1 MVQEAQ
7 TMEII
12 TLPAIIQILPEIHPK
27 TAVLSPNL
35 RNPDMRIIRL
45 MNRRRSPVSYTHL
58 DVYKRQAV
66 YTDED
71 KVTAEL
77 DEHFQPHLKPD
88 FNIDL
93 LRSNN

>member
-1 MVQEAQ
+1 MIFLAPNALYEVVSAPQLSMS
-7 TMEII
+7 TGM
-12 TLPAIIQILPEIHPK
+12 
-27 TAVLSPNL
+27 TA
-35 RNPDMRIIRL
+35 
-45 MNRRRSPVSYTHL
+45 
-58 DVYKRQAV
+58 

-93 LRSNN
+93 LRSNNYICHFFVVRRQLVEEVGGSRRRI

>member
-1 MVQEAQ
+1 MPGQ
-7 TMEII
+7 
-12 TLPAIIQILPEIHPK
+12 
-27 TAVLSPNL
+27 
-35 RNPDMRIIRL
+35 RL
-45 MNRRRSPVSYTHL
+45 IL
-58 DVYKRQAV
+58 DVYKRQV

-93 LRSNN
+93 LRSNNYICQMCIRDRQWAV